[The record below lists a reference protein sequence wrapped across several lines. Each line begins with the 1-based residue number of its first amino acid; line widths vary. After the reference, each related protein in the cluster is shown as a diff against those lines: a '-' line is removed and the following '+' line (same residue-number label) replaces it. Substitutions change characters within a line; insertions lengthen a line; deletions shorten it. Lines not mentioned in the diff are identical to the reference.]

1 MTRVSLDVTSDQEAM
16 VKELAEKTGVSKA
29 EIRRRAFEAGLNALQ
44 GAGEQDLS
52 EDISSLQKSVRS
64 LQGEISAL
72 RRCCVD
78 TQVSANGS
86 LGMLSWFMPHFCR
99 SLKKDDGFL
108 SYVSKTS
115 PSKTFETGREM
126 GRGLSCKGA
135 IFPGV
140 LGTLPRSVGL
150 NTDEMVG
157 MSRKDWEA
165 LCKRNEQEAA
175 GNGKVG

>member
-1 MTRVSLDVTSDQEAM
+1 M

-108 SYVSKTS
+108 SYFSKTS